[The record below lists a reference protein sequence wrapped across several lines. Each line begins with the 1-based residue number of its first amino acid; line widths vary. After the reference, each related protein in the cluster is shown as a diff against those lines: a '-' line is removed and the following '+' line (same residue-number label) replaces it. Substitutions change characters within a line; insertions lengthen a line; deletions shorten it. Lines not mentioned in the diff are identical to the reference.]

1 MLNKNNPE
9 FVQKPDDLTD
19 PVVEV
24 MSKVAVIVV
33 TQFKLLQF
41 TLCFLFTIQ
50 DRCAVCKEIVKFTV
64 SWQNHELDHLKLL
77 FNGRA
82 CLVPFSLL
90 SRYSGYK

>member
-41 TLCFLFTIQ
+41 T
-50 DRCAVCKEIVKFTV
+50 
-64 SWQNHELDHLKLL
+64 
-77 FNGRA
+77 
-82 CLVPFSLL
+82 
-90 SRYSGYK
+90 